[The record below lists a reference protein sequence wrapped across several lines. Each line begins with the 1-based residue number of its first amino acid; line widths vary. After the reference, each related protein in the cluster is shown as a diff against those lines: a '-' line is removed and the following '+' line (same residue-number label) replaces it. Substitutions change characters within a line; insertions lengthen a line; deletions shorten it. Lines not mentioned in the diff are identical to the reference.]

1 MELVTGAD
9 ARPHGTARLVV
20 AIVTYRRPDEARGA
34 VLAVTDHLSELRRLR
49 PEIRFEILVVDNDPL
64 GGAESAVAEASLA
77 SGGAIPVHYRCEPAP
92 GISAARNRALD
103 EAGDAD
109 LLVFIDDDERPRA
122 GWLRLLLETRE
133 RFHADLVYG
142 RVPGEFSTPPDPWL
156 IAGRFFERPHHTT
169 GAVLP
174 AAAAGN
180 LLLDLALVKR
190 LGVRFEVCLGLTGG
204 EDTLFTRRLVALGA
218 RIVWCEESEVVDRVP
233 DDRAT
238 RAWALRR
245 SMSHGNTTGVL
256 DAFMSDRR
264 HDRLA
269 RPAMVVARGLV
280 RVGGGTGRWLA
291 GVALR
296 SLEHQARGAR
306 TAARGLGMACGGL
319 GFVYQEYARSRPRWR
334 RVDRSMRA
342 ALAQSPT
349 DTR

>member
-1 MELVTGAD
+1 
-9 ARPHGTARLVV
+9 V
-20 AIVTYRRPDEARGA
+20 AIVTYRRPDEAKGA
-34 VLAVTDHLSELRRLR
+34 VLAVTDHLRELRRQR
-49 PEIRFEILVVDNDPL
+49 PELRFEILVVDNDPL
-64 GGAESAVAEASLA
+64 AGAASAVAAASAAAAA
-77 SGGAIPVHYRCEPAP
+77 SGGEVTVHYCCEPTP

-122 GWLRLLLETRE
+122 GWLGHLLETRE

-142 RVPGEFSTPPDPWL
+142 RVPGEFSAPPDPWL
-156 IAGRFFERPHHTT
+156 IAGRFFERPHHPT
-169 GAVLP
+169 GTVLP

-256 DAFMSDRR
+256 DAFLSDRR
-264 HDRLA
+264 HDRIA
-269 RPAMVVARGLV
+269 RPATVVARGLV

-291 GVALR
+291 GMLLG
-296 SLEHQARGAR
+296 SLVHQARGAR
-306 TAARGLGMACGGL
+306 TAARGLGMACGGM

-334 RVDRSMRA
+334 RVDRAMRT
-342 ALAQSPT
+342 ALARSPAGA
-349 DTR
+349 R